1 MMLKVD
7 MRPEKTIQEFGR
19 RRRKATLVILLSL
32 PSAIGGFITAA
43 ILDPSIGRENAGLV
57 MLGGMVA
64 AFIAI
69 GMGLNI
75 ARCPACEKIPS
86 ERVTSNHWRV
96 WLFTSRCPKCGAEI
110 NRDSL

>member
-1 MMLKVD
+1 MQKANMT
-7 MRPEKTIQEFGR
+7 PEKIIEEFGR
-19 RRRKATLVILLSL
+19 RRRKATLIILLSL
-32 PSAIGGFITAA
+32 PFAIGGFITAA

-69 GMGLNI
+69 AAGLNI

-86 ERVTSNHWRV
+86 KRITSNHWRV

-110 NRDSL
+110 NHDPL